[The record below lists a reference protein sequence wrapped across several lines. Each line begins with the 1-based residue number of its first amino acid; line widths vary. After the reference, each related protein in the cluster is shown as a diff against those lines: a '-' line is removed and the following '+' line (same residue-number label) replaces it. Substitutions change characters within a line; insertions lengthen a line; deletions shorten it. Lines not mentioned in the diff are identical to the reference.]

1 MALFFDFTE
10 AGIQLPCRG
19 YVSCLLL
26 SCTHQLFI
34 DIGTV
39 VYKDKYEKSSF
50 KNKLIMIFLI
60 RRLRKI
66 PDIDAKYPKQ
76 RYAEENMKQCI
87 SNLLAWVKG

>member
-1 MALFFDFTE
+1 MKK
-10 AGIQLPCRG
+10 QLQEQ
-19 YVSCLLL
+19 VDNDL
-26 SCTHQLFI
+26 S
-34 DIGTV
+34 
-39 VYKDKYEKSSF
+39 
-50 KNKLIMIFLI
+50 I